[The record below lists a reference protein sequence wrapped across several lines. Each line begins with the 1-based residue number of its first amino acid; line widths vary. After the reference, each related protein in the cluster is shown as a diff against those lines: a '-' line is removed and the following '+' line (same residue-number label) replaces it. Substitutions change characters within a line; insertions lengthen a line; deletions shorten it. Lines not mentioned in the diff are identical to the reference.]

1 MLPAEQKSARKQAA
15 RAAAT
20 ASKVAKE
27 AAKAA
32 AAAASS
38 DHGDD
43 VVDDDDDDDD
53 DQSSRPALEVKQST
67 IPGAGQGLFL
77 ASRRVAAGSVLLE
90 EDAIPIKRPEAKKL
104 MNSPEWKDA
113 EIGHPVIQLSSDR
126 FLSISHL
133 LLYKSNHCDS
143 ASPKCNAYCS
153 KIGAATLR
161 LTARRD
167 VWRGEEIL
175 WEYTPTIQF

>member
-32 AAAASS
+32 AAAAACVSS
-38 DHGDD
+38 DNDD
-43 VVDDDDDDDD
+43 NDEED
-53 DQSSRPALEVKQST
+53 SGPPALEVKEST
-67 IPGAGQGLFL
+67 IPNAGQGLFL
-77 ASRRVAAGSVLLE
+77 VSRCVAAGSVLLE
-90 EDAIPIKRPEAKKL
+90 EDAIPIRRPAAKKI
-104 MNSPEWKDA
+104 MNSPEWN
-113 EIGHPVIQLSSDR
+113 GLHPVIQLSSDR

-153 KIGAATLR
+153 KIGSATLR